1 MVRTLS
7 VIAFLLLVLGCR
19 LTRAQD
25 TGMVTYRD
33 QFVHGMYVQ
42 GDVSEFAR
50 AAGMD
55 PWTYIGRMMDDLR
68 DMGLTVIH
76 PNNLDFADL
85 QRWCEMAQ
93 ARGLRV
99 IAQGTSGFYNYYAWD
114 PTDPFGSPD
123 PAVRRQ
129 IFQSRVLPFFQSF
142 APTMRANRTLLAYCL
157 TEEVNLTG
165 DLMVW
170 EDLRDL
176 TSAIR
181 TIDPSHPGFVEHLD
195 IPMAVLSLQI
205 QRPEMLSFG
214 PGTLWTGPWSQDL
227 DDFEQ
232 WLEPVGRAC
241 RQFDCAFYAVL
252 DSMTQYRL
260 AGGQW
265 VPRVW
270 TPTAA
275 DYGLQ
280 AWLAWAE
287 GAQGFDFWWYHT
299 TPDQAP
305 DGTPLLFRGVRDEND
320 RPTPVR
326 DAIASLSRQLGPL
339 STYVTRLR
347 IVEDN
352 GGLSY
357 ARSGSWV
364 RLRLM
369 RMPDTGETFLLAVN
383 KDTSNPQPI
392 GADLSSLLPCGAQ
405 ATLVP
410 DGTAVD
416 PMALQVPP
424 GQGVLLRL
432 GCR

>member
-1 MVRTLS
+1 MWHELS
-7 VIAFLLLVLGCR
+7 AFALCLLVFVCLPAD
-19 LTRAQD
+19 AQD
-25 TGMVTYRD
+25 PGVITYRD

-42 GDVSEFAR
+42 GDVTDFAQ
-50 AAGMD
+50 AAGMER
-55 PWTYIGRMMDDLR
+55 WTYIGRMMDDIR
-68 DMGLTVIH
+68 AMGLTVIH

-85 QRWCEMAQ
+85 PRWCAMAD

-99 IAQGTSGFYNYYAWD
+99 IAQGTGGLYNYYMWD

-123 PAVRRQ
+123 PVVRRQ
-129 IFQSRVLPFFQSF
+129 IYQSRVLPYFQSF
-142 APTMRANRTLLAYCL
+142 APTMRTNRTLLAYCL
-157 TEEVNLTG
+157 TEEVNLPG

-170 EDLRDL
+170 EDLGDL
-176 TSAIR
+176 TTAIR
-181 TIDPSHPGFVEHLD
+181 NMDPSHPGFVEHLD
-195 IPMAVLSLQI
+195 IPMALLSLQI

-214 PGTLWTGPWSQDL
+214 PGTLWTGSWSQEV

-241 RQFDCAFYAVL
+241 RQNNCAFYAVL
-252 DSMTQYRL
+252 ESTMQFKRIGD
-260 AGGQW
+260 AW

-270 TPTAA
+270 TPAAA

-299 TPDQAP
+299 TRDQDPDHRE
-305 DGTPLLFRGVRDEND
+305 LLLRGVRDEND
-320 RPTPVR
+320 MPTPVMN
-326 DAIASLSRQLGPL
+326 AITILSSQLAPL
-339 STYVTRLR
+339 STYITRLR

-352 GGLSY
+352 GGLPY
-357 ARSGSWV
+357 ARAGSWV
-364 RLRLM
+364 RLRVM
-369 RMPDTGETFLLAVN
+369 QMPDTGVRFLLAVN

-392 GADLSSLLPCGAQ
+392 GADLSSLLPCGTQ
-405 ATLVP
+405 PTLVP
-410 DGTAVD
+410 DGTPVD
-416 PMALQVPP
+416 AMTLQVPP